1 MLNKFGKVLMHVV
14 MLAIV
19 SAIAAYWVIKILT
32 PQPTAAPPP
41 LAATPPREPNPT
53 MAARLFGLVQA
64 PQVAAVSNITVS
76 GVFAAGRSGS
86 AVLVVDGKPARAYV
100 IGQEISPGLRLVEVQ
115 PELVVLEAN
124 GGARQELRAPARAAI
139 ASLGGAAPPPAFS
152 VEGNVLS
159 APSGAAPAA
168 TRSMTAPSP
177 AFAMPSPGAQGTPP
191 APQMPGVGMTPAEQ
205 PTPAPQGSNEPP
217 RTQ

>member
-1 MLNKFGKVLMHVV
+1 MLNRFGKVLMHIV

-53 MAARLFGLVQA
+53 MTARLFGLIQA

-100 IGQEISPGLRLVEVQ
+100 IGQEVSPGLRLVEVQ
-115 PELVVLEAN
+115 PEVVVLEGN
-124 GGARQELRAPARAAI
+124 GGARQELRVPARATV
-139 ASLGGAAPPPAFS
+139 ASLGAAAPAPAYS
-152 VEGNVLS
+152 MEGNVLS
-159 APSGAAPAA
+159 APSSSAAPAPS
-168 TRSMTAPSP
+168 RGMTAPSP
-177 AFAMPSPGAQGTPP
+177 AFATPP
-191 APQMPGVGMTPAEQ
+191 PPPPQIPGVGMTPAAPAQDQNQQ
-205 PTPAPQGSNEPP
+205 PAHSGDGP

>member
-19 SAIAAYWVIKILT
+19 SAIAAYWVVKILT

-53 MAARLFGLVQA
+53 MTARLFGLIQA
-64 PQVAAVSNITVS
+64 PQVAAVSNITVA
-76 GVFAAGRSGS
+76 GVFAAGKSGS

-100 IGQEISPGLRLVEVQ
+100 IGQEVSPGLRLVDVQ
-115 PELVVLEAN
+115 PEVVVLE
-124 GGARQELRAPARAAI
+124 GSSGARQELRVPARATV
-139 ASLGGAAPPPAFS
+139 ASLGGVAPPPAFTM
-152 VEGNVLS
+152 EGNVLS
-159 APSGAAPAA
+159 APSSGAAPAPA
-168 TRSMTAPSP
+168 RSSMSAPSP
-177 AFAMPSPGAQGTPP
+177 AFATPPP
-191 APQMPGVGMTPAEQ
+191 APQIPGVGMTPAAQ
-205 PTPAPQGSNEPP
+205 PQDQNAQAPHSGSDGP

>member
-1 MLNKFGKVLMHVV
+1 MLNKFGKVLMHIV

-53 MAARLFGLVQA
+53 LTARLFGLIQA
-64 PQVAAVSNITVS
+64 PQVAAVSNITVA
-76 GVFAAGRSGS
+76 GVFAAGKSGS

-100 IGQEISPGLRLVEVQ
+100 IGQEVSPGLRLVEVQ
-115 PELVVLEAN
+115 PEVVVLEGS
-124 GGARQELRAPARAAI
+124 GGARQELRVPARATV
-139 ASLGGAAPPPAFS
+139 ASLGTGAPPPAYNM
-152 VEGNVLS
+152 EGNVLS
-159 APSGAAPAA
+159 APSSSGAAAPS
-168 TRSMTAPSP
+168 RGMTAPSP
-177 AFAMPSPGAQGTPP
+177 AFATPA
-191 APQMPGVGMTPAEQ
+191 APPPQIPGVGMTPAAPAQEQ
-205 PTPAPQGSNEPP
+205 GQPPAHSGDGP